1 MTAMTPDEF
10 QQHREYLVRFMELTH
25 RITAVIVL
33 FTFLGYGLAAYIW
46 LQGEALAGLVIAT
59 LSYLVFRMFR
69 SISLGLA
76 QWRLQD
82 RAEFADT
89 LSLLER
95 ELEARKPQEVFAEIE
110 ARVAEAGERS
120 REGDDTRS

>member
-1 MTAMTPDEF
+1 MTPDEF
-10 QQHREYLVRFMELTH
+10 QQHRERLVTFMELTH

-33 FTFLGYGLAAYIW
+33 LTFLGYGLAAYIW

-76 QWRLQD
+76 QRRLQD
-82 RAEFADT
+82 REEFADT

-95 ELEARKPQEVFAEIE
+95 ELEQRKPQEVFAEIE
-110 ARVAEAGERS
+110 ARVAEARQQ
-120 REGDDTRS
+120 REGDDARS